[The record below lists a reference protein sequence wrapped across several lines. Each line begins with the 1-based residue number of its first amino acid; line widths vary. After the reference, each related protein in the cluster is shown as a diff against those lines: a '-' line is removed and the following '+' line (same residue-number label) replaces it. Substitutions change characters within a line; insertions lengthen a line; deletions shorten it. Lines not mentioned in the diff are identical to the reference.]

1 VMPTGEQALMV
12 ATIARLL
19 RGRKHI
25 VVGVNLPIP
34 ASAAL
39 LARRL
44 SGGTMRLEIIGS
56 RSHNALTALGSMFD
70 FACQGRYDGLILSPG
85 QIDGAAN
92 INLVGAGEYPRLDV
106 RWPGSH
112 GTPLYYMMV
121 PNVILFRNVH
131 RRSALVPKVD
141 FISAP
146 GTSAPNVY
154 RPGGPSALV
163 TNMGYFSFDR
173 EVGRFR
179 LESIHLGHSLQQIV
193 ESTGFSFDRGHA
205 TGMTP
210 LPDDETLGLIS
221 GQISNEVA
229 DIYPQ
234 FAKLLPGS
242 AEALRAT
249 LAGRTMNTAR
259 SDSE

>member
-1 VMPTGEQALMV
+1 
-12 ATIARLL
+12 
-19 RGRKHI
+19 
-25 VVGVNLPIP
+25 
-34 ASAAL
+34 
-39 LARRL
+39 L

-173 EVGRFR
+173 ELGRFR

-205 TGMTP
+205 MGMTP
-210 LPDDETLGLIS
+210 LPDDETLDLIG
-221 GQISNEVA
+221 GQISNEIA

-249 LAGRTMNTAR
+249 LAARTMNTAR
-259 SDSE
+259 SDSM